1 MYICETPPRK
11 DHPVHGSDLQKII
24 DLIARHALGTPVK
37 LGCFDEAASSSG
49 GDAPAAT
56 EKERSDLPHAKRAK
70 TEPEAGVA
78 VKPFDQRPSRFKSD
92 NLTEVPLPNG
102 LVMLFSTE
110 NHVLLYNPQ
119 PSSTLKLEGG
129 TVLCGFQ
136 KGNWFKEAS
145 YTCENPLNPARD
157 ILYELKDACS
167 TTVASGS
174 RWAAQTTT
182 IGVQVQEA
190 QNNNAAAKVL
200 YYNMVQKPT
209 AANPDYFELEISH
222 KMYWQVLPTTV
233 PKIEPQ
239 SGGSPPSKVSH
250 DHAGGLLPAHAWQ
263 MDHEGRTARHTKL
276 AFVVRYNKQRHGL
289 VPVRPQVILC
299 NGITLKPSEYT
310 MLIGSDE
317 SDA

>member
-1 MYICETPPRK
+1 M
-11 DHPVHGSDLQKII
+11 HGSDLQKLI
-24 DLIARHALGTPVK
+24 DLIARHELGKPVT
-37 LGCFDEAASSSG
+37 LGRVDNAPSSSSNAPVAS
-49 GDAPAAT
+49 GDEP
-56 EKERSDLPHAKRAK
+56 PAKRAK
-70 TEPEAGVA
+70 TEPEGGVA

-92 NLTEVPLPNG
+92 GLTEVPLPNG

-110 NHVLLYNPQ
+110 NHVLLYNPH

-145 YTCENPLNPARD
+145 YTAENPLNPAKD
-157 ILYELKDACS
+157 ILYELTNACS
-167 TTVASGS
+167 ITVASGS
-174 RWAAQTTT
+174 RWAARTTT

-190 QNNNAAAKVL
+190 QKNNAAAKVL

-209 AANPDYFELEISH
+209 AANPNYFELEICH
-222 KMYWQVLPTTV
+222 KMYWQVQPTTV
-233 PKIEPQ
+233 PKVEH
-239 SGGSPPSKVSH
+239 GGPRSKVSH
-250 DHAGGLLPAHAWQ
+250 DNAGGLLPAHAWQ
-263 MDHEGRTARHTKL
+263 MDHEGGTARHTKL

-289 VPVRPQVILC
+289 VPIRPHVILC
-299 NGITLKPSEYT
+299 NGITLKPSMYT